1 MDYQFL
7 IGVGDGITSQVVL
20 TKFIT
25 NRCNTVPL
33 SIEQKVGVYT
43 QENQSTEWHKVD
55 EKSFGPSSFLTF
67 DSEDYGLDVGQI
79 AVVVPVAPDAKLDP
93 VSKTLPKPISRKVD
107 PAPASER
114 GAIRFIKGNSQSSY
128 QGEYP
133 YQMSDRSGGTLLS
146 FGPLFLGQPSE
157 AHTKILLLNMHS
169 GELSDKKEFQAHLA
183 SVSTKN
189 ILQTCDYTYNSAA
202 VFHIEHSL
210 ISEEL
215 VLFSHHTAGIP
226 IYVTYEPNVKD
237 PLLSVEHT
245 HPPTDYFW
253 DDPGCP
259 LFKKTWLS
267 RFPSSS

>member
-7 IGVGDGITSQVVL
+7 IGVGDGITSQVVVS
-20 TKFIT
+20 KFIT
-25 NRCNTVPL
+25 NRFGTVPL
-33 SIEQKVGVYT
+33 AIEQKVGDYT
-43 QENQSTEWHKVD
+43 QESQSTEWHKVD
-55 EKSFGPSSFLTF
+55 EKSFGSSSFLSF
-67 DSEDYGLDVGQI
+67 DSEDYGLGVGQI
-79 AVVVPVAPDAKLDP
+79 AAVVPVLRDMKLDP

-107 PAPASER
+107 PAPAGER
-114 GAIRFIKGNSQSSY
+114 GTIRFVKGNSQSSY

-133 YQMSDRSGGTLLS
+133 YQMSGLNGGTLLS
-146 FGPLFLGQPSE
+146 FGPLFLGQPPE
-157 AHTKILLLNMHS
+157 AHTKILLINMYS
-169 GELSDKKEFQAHLA
+169 GELSDKKVFQAHLA

-189 ILQTCDYTYNSAA
+189 ILQTCDYTHNSAA
-202 VFHIEHSL
+202 IFHVEHSL

-253 DDPGCP
+253 DGLGDP

-267 RFPSSS
+267 RLTSNL